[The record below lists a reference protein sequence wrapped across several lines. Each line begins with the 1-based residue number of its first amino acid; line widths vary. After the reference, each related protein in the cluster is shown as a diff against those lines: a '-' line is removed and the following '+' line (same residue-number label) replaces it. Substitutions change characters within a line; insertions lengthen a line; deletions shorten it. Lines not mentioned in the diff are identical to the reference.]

1 MKSAGGGGAPCKTVI
16 QKVRKSYLF
25 TIRHAAQYA
34 VIICGMECFLFF
46 FPPEEPVKTLMPQ
59 PVDSSVLNVA
69 AFKCM
74 FISCINLCF

>member
-34 VIICGMECFLFF
+34 VIICGMECFFCF
-46 FPPEEPVKTLMPQ
+46 FPPRGTSKDTDASARRWLCAE
-59 PVDSSVLNVA
+59 
-69 AFKCM
+69 CR
-74 FISCINLCF
+74 CI